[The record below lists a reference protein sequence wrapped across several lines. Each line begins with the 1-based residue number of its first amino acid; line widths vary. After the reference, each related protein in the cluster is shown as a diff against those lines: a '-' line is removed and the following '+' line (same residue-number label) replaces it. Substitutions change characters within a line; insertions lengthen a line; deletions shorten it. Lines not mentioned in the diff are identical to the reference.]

1 MARASAGWYADRHGS
16 LLTIGRLLADQP
28 LVTGVA
34 MTSNLRGMR
43 AVVSMLALQRLVT
56 VMYPNSGEKA
66 WSVADP
72 NDAAIWATA

>member
-1 MARASAGWYADRHGS
+1 
-16 LLTIGRLLADQP
+16 
-28 LVTGVA
+28 

>member
-1 MARASAGWYADRHGS
+1 
-16 LLTIGRLLADQP
+16 
-28 LVTGVA
+28 
-34 MTSNLRGMR
+34 MTSYLRRMG

-72 NDAAIWATA
+72 NGAAIWASATA